1 MNILIT
7 GGAGFIGS
15 HVADAY
21 LKLGLRVVILDDLS
35 SGKKEN
41 IPSKAVFYEM
51 DLLDPDVEKL
61 LKDENIE
68 VINHHA
74 AQISVVASMK
84 DPLKDANINI
94 MGSIKLL
101 QSALNSGVK
110 KFIFA
115 STGGAIYGVQGS
127 FPADEN
133 HACRPESPYAISKL
147 SVENYLHYYR
157 KTHDLNATILR
168 YSNVYGPR
176 QDPHGEAGVVAIFCQ
191 KLLKPTQP
199 IIFGDGEQTRDFVS
213 VHDVAQANVMALD
226 NPRLSGVFNVSTGK
240 ETSVNQLFKHIA
252 AIAETNSSPRYD
264 PPRKGELQRSVID
277 PKKFQEYTSWNPKV
291 ALGEGLEETYKF
303 FSSGNGVR

>member
-15 HVADAY
+15 HIVDAY
-21 LKLGLRVVILDDLS
+21 LQLGHRVVILDNLS

-51 DLLDPDVEKL
+51 DLLDPQVEKL
-61 LKDENIE
+61 IRDEKIE

-74 AQISVVASMK
+74 AQISVTHSVT
-84 DPLKDANINI
+84 DPLEDANINI

-101 QSALNSGVK
+101 ETAKSCGVK

-115 STGGAIYGVQGS
+115 STGGAIYGLQDS

-133 HACRPESPYAISKL
+133 HACRPESPYAISKF
-147 SVENYLHYYR
+147 SVENYLTFYK
-157 KTHDLNATILR
+157 KTYGLNTIILR

-191 KLLKPTQP
+191 KLLKKSQPT
-199 IIFGDGEQTRDFVS
+199 IFGDGEQTRDFVS
-213 VHDVAQANVMALD
+213 VLDVAQANVVAL
-226 NPRLSGVFNVSTGK
+226 NSPLTGTFNISTGK
-240 ETSVNQLFKHIA
+240 ETTVNELLKNIANMAGNGITPKHDA
-252 AIAETNSSPRYD
+252 
-264 PPRKGELQRSVID
+264 PRKGELQRSVID
-277 PKKFQEYTSWNPKV
+277 SGKFQKNTAWNPKV
-291 ALGEGLEETYKF
+291 SLKEGLGKTYEF
-303 FSSGNGVR
+303 FSQQS